1 MLLRNSN
8 VLVRACTIY
17 IYSQWY
23 GISEVIFNGV
33 ITTSL

>member
-1 MLLRNSN
+1 MF
-8 VLVRACTIY
+8 LVRACTIYIY